1 MRPALAARARR
12 VAERRALGLKSPGGR
27 PRGRWAWK
35 AKDETEVLVR
45 KAEDVIESLPAA
57 PTDRPIEQ
65 WTLSE
70 ILNDN
75 VRKYL
80 TQSNAILS
88 QHIKLRLSE
97 ADPELTPA
105 DIRQHRVIAEIGQG
119 QAKLLANL
127 QQNALSEVKQDRGWD
142 ELLARLAE
150 SQKKSRGGDKQ

>member
-1 MRPALAARARR
+1 M
-12 VAERRALGLKSPGGR
+12 
-27 PRGRWAWK
+27 
-35 AKDETEVLVR
+35 R

-70 ILNDN
+70 VLTDN

-80 TQSNAILS
+80 MQSNAILS

-97 ADPELTPA
+97 TDPELTPA

-127 QQNALSEVKQDRGWD
+127 QQNALQTASQDKGWD

-150 SQKKSRGGDKQ
+150 NQKKARGGDKQESEVTPLPSPGRR